1 MVQLKLKKGNIM
13 SSLTNAI
20 LSLTN
25 GRFFTVVYTKKD
37 GTIRKMNCRT
47 GVKRYVKG
55 VDVTSGHVSK
65 RDDMLVVYDVKSNGY
80 RTINRDTII
89 AIRYGKAEVAVL

>member
-1 MVQLKLKKGNIM
+1 M
-13 SSLTNAI
+13 SAFTDTLLALTG
-20 LSLTN
+20 
-25 GRFFTVVYTKKD
+25 GRFFTVVYRKKD

-47 GVKRYVKG
+47 GVKRHLKNVE
-55 VDVTSGHVSK
+55 VPVGHVSK
-65 RDDMLVVYDVKSNGY
+65 RDDKLVVFDVKLGDY

>member
-1 MVQLKLKKGNIM
+1 M

-20 LSLTN
+20 LSLTG
-25 GRFFTVVYTKKD
+25 GRFFTVVFRKKD
-37 GTIRKMNCRT
+37 GTIRRMNCRT

-55 VDVTSGHVSK
+55 ADVPDGHVSK
-65 RDDMLVVYDVKSNGY
+65 RDDMLVVYDVKANGY
-80 RTINRDTII
+80 RCLSRDSVI

>member
-1 MVQLKLKKGNIM
+1 M

-20 LSLTN
+20 LSLTG
-25 GRFFTVVYTKKD
+25 GRFFTVIYTKKD

-47 GVKRYVKG
+47 GVHRYVKG
-55 VDVTSGHVSK
+55 ADVPSGHVSK
-65 RDDMLVVYDVKSNGY
+65 RDDKLVVFDVKIGDY

>member
-1 MVQLKLKKGNIM
+1 M
-13 SSLTNAI
+13 SAFTDTL
-20 LSLTN
+20 LSLTG
-25 GRFFTVVYTKKD
+25 GRFFTVIYTKKD

-55 VDVTSGHVSK
+55 ADVPAGHVSK

>member
-1 MVQLKLKKGNIM
+1 M

-20 LSLTN
+20 LALTG
-25 GRFFTVVYTKKD
+25 GRFFTVIYTKKD

-55 VDVTSGHVSK
+55 ADVPAGHVSR
-65 RDDMLVVYDVKSNGY
+65 RDDKLVVFDVKLGDY